1 MRENGIAASARPYRG
16 SFVIVANRGL
26 RWKCDHESGCV
37 AKAAQFVKEA
47 RAAKASS
54 GARAV
59 GTMPRL
65 ALDEQRPQTIACS
78 LLIWSL
84 TVDWVSRAAVQRE

>member
-1 MRENGIAASARPYRG
+1 
-16 SFVIVANRGL
+16 
-26 RWKCDHESGCV
+26 
-37 AKAAQFVKEA
+37 
-47 RAAKASS
+47 
-54 GARAV
+54 
-59 GTMPRL
+59 MPRL